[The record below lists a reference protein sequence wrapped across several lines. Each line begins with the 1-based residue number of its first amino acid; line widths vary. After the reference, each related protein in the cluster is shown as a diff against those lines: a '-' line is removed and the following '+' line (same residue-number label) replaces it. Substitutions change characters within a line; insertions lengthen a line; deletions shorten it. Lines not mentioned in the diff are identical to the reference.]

1 MSDAA
6 TQWHEWLDQVCAA
19 VGVDP
24 VAVPVGEVLGLA
36 GSVSRDVVR
45 PMAPVSAFI
54 WGLALASHPDA
65 DPARLRRALLDCA
78 ATQRP
83 LSGASQPPVPRP

>member
-6 TQWHEWLDQVCAA
+6 SQWQEWLDQICGA

-24 VAVPVGEVLGLA
+24 AVVPVGEVLGLA

-54 WGLALASHPDA
+54 WGVAVAAHPDA
-65 DPARLRRALLDCA
+65 DPAGLRRAILDCA
-78 ATQRP
+78 AAQHGSP
-83 LSGASQPPVPRP
+83 HVP

>member
-6 TQWHEWLDQVCAA
+6 THWHEWLDQVCGA

-24 VAVPVGEVLGLA
+24 ADVPVGEVLGLA

-45 PMAPVSAFI
+45 PMAPVGAFI
-54 WGLALASHPDA
+54 WGLAVASHADA
-65 DPARLRRALLDCA
+65 DPELLRRAILECA
-78 ATQRP
+78 AAQRP
-83 LSGASQPPVPRP
+83 VTPSA

>member
-24 VAVPVGEVLGLA
+24 GAVPVGEVLGLA

-45 PMAPVSAFI
+45 PMAPVSAFV
-54 WGLALASHPDA
+54 WGLAVAAHPDA
-65 DPARLRRALLDCA
+65 DPARLRRAILDCA
-78 ATQRP
+78 AAHRP
-83 LSGASQPPVPRP
+83 LGETTPPPVPRP